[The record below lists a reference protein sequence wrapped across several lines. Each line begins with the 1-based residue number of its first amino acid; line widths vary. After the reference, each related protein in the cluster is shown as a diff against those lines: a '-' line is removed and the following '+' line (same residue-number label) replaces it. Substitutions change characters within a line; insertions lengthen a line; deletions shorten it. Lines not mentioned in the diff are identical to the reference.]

1 MSDTAPRRWRFFV
14 DRGGTFTDCLAVA
27 PDGGAPRL
35 LKLLSGDRA
44 PLVAIR
50 TVLGLA
56 DDAPIP
62 PVELRLG
69 TTVATNALLERRGR
83 PAVLAVTRGF
93 ADLLRIGDQ
102 SRPEIFARTI
112 HTPPVLHDDVVEL
125 DARAD
130 PSGRVLVR
138 PDPAALRSDLERAR
152 GRGPDSIAIVVL
164 GGYAAPE
171 LEREI
176 AEVARAVGFRHV
188 VCSHEVGAQVGLL
201 SRGDTAMLDAYTT
214 PLVADYLAGLV
225 RELPGSEVRVM
236 QSSGGLAD
244 ASRVRGRDV
253 ILSGPAG
260 GVLAVVELAK
270 SWGLTGAIGLD
281 MGGTS
286 TDVCRVEHG
295 EPERTWE
302 TRTAGVRVRVPML
315 AVHTV
320 AAGGGSICEAVDGRL
335 QVGPRSTGADPGP
348 LCYGARADGPL
359 ALTDMN
365 LVLGRIVGDRFPI
378 ALRRTPVDAAVARLR
393 TSLADPALDTDAAIA
408 DGFFRVAVHA
418 MAEAI
423 RRVTIARGHD
433 VRDDALVVFGGA
445 GGQHACAIARALG
458 IGRVLVPALAGV
470 LSAWGIGQAPLRWT
484 GQRDLGG
491 AALDDAAIE
500 RARALLDALVVEGTA
515 ALTDRSEP
523 EVQAWIELRFVGT
536 EGALVLPTQ
545 PDAEALAA
553 AFLAAHLAEFGWVRE
568 RAAIE
573 CVAVRVQLD
582 QRGAPMRLPAP
593 TPRGAPRPRRH
604 AALYCEGRWHDVP
617 VFDREALGS
626 DASLVGPAL
635 VLDDAG
641 TFVLEPGWRAELGD
655 DGTLVAHDDRPAQ
668 APMQAHPGPTARDPV
683 TLEIFAHRFMAIAE
697 QMGTVLRRTA
707 CSTNIRERLDFS
719 CAVFDRDANLVAN
732 APHLPVHLGA
742 MGESVAAVA
751 RAHPEPADGDVFATN
766 DPTAGGSHLPDITV
780 VTPVFI
786 DGALQFWV
794 ASRGHHADVGG
805 ITPGSMPPFAT
816 RLDEEGV
823 VLRALPIVRG
833 GALLEAELR
842 AVLGAG
848 PHPARRPDENIADL
862 RAQIAANRSGERALH
877 ALVAAQGLPR
887 VQAYMGHV
895 LDQAAMAVSA
905 ALARLPR
912 GAHRFADTSD
922 DGIRIEVAVD
932 IGDGTLAIDFDGT
945 APAQPNNLNAPRAVT
960 VAAVLYV
967 LRTLVGAPIPLN
979 RGCLR
984 PVTLRIP
991 EGSLLDPGPT
1001 HAVAAGNVET
1011 SQRVVDV
1018 LFAALGQKAASQGT
1032 MNNLTFGD
1040 ARFGYYETIGGGEGA
1055 SHDGDGHDGVHTHMT
1070 NTRITDA
1077 EVLEARFPVRVHRF
1091 ALRSDGGGAGRHHG
1105 GRGLLRELEFLA
1117 PLEVAMISDRRVSAP
1132 FGLHGGASGSPGR
1145 NALDGVVQPGRFSAL
1160 LVAGSRLVIE
1170 TPGGGGYGE
1179 PDRDR

>member
-1 MSDTAPRRWRFFV
+1 VSDAPQRRWRFFV
-14 DRGGTFTDCLAVA
+14 DRGGTFTDCLALA
-27 PDGGAPRL
+27 PGGGAPRL

-44 PLVAIR
+44 PLDAIR

-56 DDAPIP
+56 ADAPIP

-83 PAVLAVTRGF
+83 PSVLAVTRGF

-130 PSGRVLVR
+130 PSGRVLAR
-138 PDPAALRSDLERAR
+138 PDPEALRVDLERAR
-152 GRGPDSIAIVVL
+152 ARGPDSIAVVVL

-176 AEVARAVGFRHV
+176 AEVARVAGFRHV

-201 SRGDTAMLDAYTT
+201 SRGDTAMLDAYTS

-225 RELPGSEVRVM
+225 RELPGSDVRVM

-260 GVLAVVELAK
+260 GVLAVVELATA
-270 SWGLTGAIGLD
+270 WGLAGAIGLD

-286 TDVCRVEHG
+286 TDVCRVDAG

-302 TRTAGVRVRVPML
+302 TRTAGVRIRVPML

-320 AAGGGSICEAVDGRL
+320 AAGGGSICDAVDGRL

-348 LCYGARADGPL
+348 LCYGAHPGGPL

-378 ALRRTPVDAAVARLR
+378 GLHRAPVDAAVSALR
-393 TSLADPALDTDAAIA
+393 TAIADPALDTDAALA

-433 VRDDALVVFGGA
+433 VRDDALVIFGGA
-445 GGQHACAIARALG
+445 GGQHACAIARELG

-484 GQRDLGG
+484 GHRDLGG
-491 AALDDAAIE
+491 AALADAAIE
-500 RARALLDALVVEGTA
+500 RAHALVAELVVEGRA
-515 ALTDRSEP
+515 ALTDPSEP
-523 EVQAWIELRFVGT
+523 EVRAWIELRFVGT
-536 EGALVLPTQ
+536 EGALVLPLQ

-568 RAAIE
+568 RGAIE

-582 QRGAPMRLPAP
+582 QRGETMRLPAP
-593 TPRGAPRPRRH
+593 ARCGAPTPRRQAR
-604 AALYCEGRWHDVP
+604 LYCEGRWHDVP
-617 VFDREALGS
+617 VFDREALGT

-641 TFVLEPGWRAELGD
+641 TFVLEPGWRAELGE
-655 DGTLVAHDDRPAQ
+655 DGTLVAHDGRPAQ
-668 APMQAHPGPTARDPV
+668 AQHGPTTRDPV

-751 RAHPEPADGDVFATN
+751 RAHPDPAEGDVFATN
-766 DPTAGGSHLPDITV
+766 DPAAGGSHLPDITV
-780 VTPVFI
+780 VTPVFVG
-786 DGALQFWV
+786 GALWFWV

-823 VLRALPIVRG
+823 VLRATPIVRS

-842 AVLGAG
+842 AALGAG
-848 PHPARRPDENIADL
+848 PHPARRPDENVADL

-895 LDQAAMAVSA
+895 LDQAELAVST
-905 ALARLPR
+905 ALSRLPR

-922 DGIRIEVAVD
+922 DGVRIEVAVD
-932 IGDGTLAIDFDGT
+932 VGDGTIAIDFTGT

-984 PVTLRIP
+984 PVTLHIP

-1018 LFAALGQKAASQGT
+1018 LFAALGLKAASQGT

-1091 ALRSDGGGAGRHHG
+1091 ALRPEAGGAGRHRG
-1105 GRGLLRELEFLA
+1105 GRGLVRDLEFLA
-1117 PLEVAMISDRRVSAP
+1117 PLEVAMISDRRICAP
-1132 FGLHGGASGSPGR
+1132 FGLRGGAPGSPGR
-1145 NALDGVVQPGRFSAL
+1145 NRLDDVAQPGRFAAQV
-1160 LVAGSRLVIE
+1160 VAGSRLVIE

-1179 PDRDR
+1179 HDGDP